1 LPVRGIS
8 IYLIASGITLFCIW
22 LFLSILPALLA
33 GTVPDEVAS
42 YTTVITFVVDMGI
55 IAPALVISGSL
66 LMRRI
71 SLGYVLASILLIF
84 IDILGLALLA
94 MGIGQQ
100 MAGLMSLGQFIGF
113 VVSFAILTFF
123 SLWFTVALIRNVSE

>member
-1 LPVRGIS
+1 
-8 IYLIASGITLFCIW
+8 
-22 LFLSILPALLA
+22 
-33 GTVPDEVAS
+33 
-42 YTTVITFVVDMGI
+42 
-55 IAPALVISGSL
+55 
-66 LMRRI
+66 MRRI